1 MKLLLVSRTP
11 IIIQIFKLIC
21 AKLELEY
28 KNDISKKIQEKYDL
42 IVLDEEYIVKDFSS
56 IKQYAKRIGIISK
69 EKLSIDTA
77 SDFEITRPFLPKQL
91 NDILEE
97 QMIFIKNQ
105 VLENI
110 KEEKL
115 REEENLKDESL
126 VNIDE
131 LNSYVDSIA
140 DYIVDD
146 IDNDNDESI
155 VSFTSLKEGG
165 VLDSSELT
173 KINQILLDSSV
184 EDAYELD
191 QREWKDLSD
200 VIDDALSE
208 VKEYEFK
215 DSTQSIDLILNQYNL
230 DELSPLFSKVD
241 QSIIDRLTRGESIDI
256 RLSLKA

>member
-1 MKLLLVSRTP
+1 MKLLLLSKTP

-21 AKLELEY
+21 VKLELEY

-42 IVLDEEYIVKDFSS
+42 IVLDEEYIVKDFSH
-56 IKQYAKRIGIISK
+56 IKQYARRIGIISK
-69 EKLSIDTA
+69 DKLSTDTA

-97 QMIFIKNQ
+97 QIVFLKNE
-105 VLENI
+105 VLEEI
-110 KEEKL
+110 KQ
-115 REEENLKDESL
+115 EEENMKDESL

-155 VSFTSLKEGG
+155 VSFSSLNEGG
-165 VLDSSELT
+165 VLDSSELS

-200 VIDDALSE
+200 VIDEALNE
-208 VKEYEFK
+208 VKEYEFS
-215 DSTQSIDLILNQYNL
+215 DSNKSIDLILNQYNL

-241 QSIIDRLTRGESIDI
+241 QSIIDRLTRGETIDI

>member
-1 MKLLLVSRTP
+1 MKLLLLSKTP

-21 AKLELEY
+21 VKLELEY

-42 IVLDEEYIVKDFSS
+42 IVLDEEYIVKDFSA
-56 IKQYAKRIGIISK
+56 IKQYARRIGIISK
-69 EKLSIDTA
+69 DKLSTDTA

-97 QMIFIKNQ
+97 QMVFLKNE
-105 VLENI
+105 VLEEM
-110 KEEKL
+110 KQ
-115 REEENLKDESL
+115 EEESMKDESL

-155 VSFTSLKEGG
+155 VSFSSLNEGG
-165 VLDSSELT
+165 VLDSSELS

-200 VIDDALSE
+200 VIDEALNE
-208 VKEYEFK
+208 VKEYEFS
-215 DSTQSIDLILNQYNL
+215 DSNKSIDLILNQYNL

>member
-1 MKLLLVSRTP
+1 MKLLLLSKTP

-21 AKLELEY
+21 VKLELEY

-42 IVLDEEYIVKDFSS
+42 IVLDEEYIVKDFSH
-56 IKQYAKRIGIISK
+56 IKQYARRIGIISK
-69 EKLSIDTA
+69 DKLSTDTA

-97 QMIFIKNQ
+97 QIVFLKNE
-105 VLENI
+105 VLEEI
-110 KEEKL
+110 KQ
-115 REEENLKDESL
+115 EEENMKDESL

-140 DYIVDD
+140 DYMVDD

-155 VSFTSLKEGG
+155 VSFSSLNEGG
-165 VLDSSELT
+165 VLDSSELS

-200 VIDDALSE
+200 VIDEALNE
-208 VKEYEFK
+208 VKEYEFS
-215 DSTQSIDLILNQYNL
+215 DSNKSIDLILNQYNL

>member
-1 MKLLLVSRTP
+1 MKLLLLSKTP

-21 AKLELEY
+21 VKLELEY

-42 IVLDEEYIVKDFSS
+42 IVLDEEYIVKDFSH
-56 IKQYAKRIGIISK
+56 IKQYARRIGIISK
-69 EKLSIDTA
+69 DKLSTDTA

-97 QMIFIKNQ
+97 QIVFLKNE
-105 VLENI
+105 VLEEI
-110 KEEKL
+110 KQ
-115 REEENLKDESL
+115 EEENMKDESL

-155 VSFTSLKEGG
+155 VSFSSLNEGG
-165 VLDSSELT
+165 VLDSSELS

-200 VIDDALSE
+200 VIDEALNE
-208 VKEYEFK
+208 VKEYEFS
-215 DSTQSIDLILNQYNL
+215 DSNKSIDLILNQYNL

>member
-1 MKLLLVSRTP
+1 MKLLLLSKTP

-21 AKLELEY
+21 VKLELEY

-42 IVLDEEYIVKDFSS
+42 IVLDEEYIVKDFSNL
-56 IKQYAKRIGIISK
+56 KQYARRIGIISK
-69 EKLSIDTA
+69 DKLSIDTA

-97 QMIFIKNQ
+97 QIIFLKNE
-105 VLENI
+105 VLEEI
-110 KEEKL
+110 KQ
-115 REEENLKDESL
+115 EEENMKDESL

-155 VSFTSLKEGG
+155 VSFSSLNEGG

-200 VIDDALSE
+200 VIDEALNE
-208 VKEYEFK
+208 VKEYEFS
-215 DSTQSIDLILNQYNL
+215 DSNKSIDLILNQYNL

>member
-1 MKLLLVSRTP
+1 MKLLLLSKTP

-21 AKLELEY
+21 VKLELEY

-42 IVLDEEYIVKDFSS
+42 IVLDEEYIVKDFSH
-56 IKQYAKRIGIISK
+56 IKQYARRIGIISK
-69 EKLSIDTA
+69 DKLSTDTA

-97 QMIFIKNQ
+97 QIVFLKNE
-105 VLENI
+105 VLEEI
-110 KEEKL
+110 KQ
-115 REEENLKDESL
+115 EEENMKDESL

-155 VSFTSLKEGG
+155 VSFSSLNEGG
-165 VLDSSELT
+165 VLDSSELS

-200 VIDDALSE
+200 VIDEALNE
-208 VKEYEFK
+208 VKEYEFS
-215 DSTQSIDLILNQYNL
+215 DSNKSIDLILNQYNL
-230 DELSPLFSKVD
+230 DELSPLFSIVD
-241 QSIIDRLTRGESIDI
+241 QSINDRLTRGESIDI

>member
-1 MKLLLVSRTP
+1 MKLLLLSKTP

-21 AKLELEY
+21 VKLELEY

-42 IVLDEEYIVKDFSS
+42 IVLDEEYIVKDFSA
-56 IKQYAKRIGIISK
+56 IKQYARRIGIISK
-69 EKLSIDTA
+69 DKLSTDTA

-97 QMIFIKNQ
+97 QMVFLKNE
-105 VLENI
+105 VLEEM
-110 KEEKL
+110 KQ
-115 REEENLKDESL
+115 EEERMKDESL

-155 VSFTSLKEGG
+155 VSFSSLNEGG
-165 VLDSSELT
+165 VLDSSELS

-200 VIDDALSE
+200 VIDEALNE
-208 VKEYEFK
+208 VKEYEFS
-215 DSTQSIDLILNQYNL
+215 DSNKSIDLILNQYNL

-241 QSIIDRLTRGESIDI
+241 QSIIDRLTRGETIDI

>member
-1 MKLLLVSRTP
+1 MKLLLLSKTP

-21 AKLELEY
+21 VKLELEY

-42 IVLDEEYIVKDFSS
+42 IVLDEEYIVKDFSH
-56 IKQYAKRIGIISK
+56 IKQYARRIGIISK
-69 EKLSIDTA
+69 DKLSTDTA

-97 QMIFIKNQ
+97 QIVFLKNE
-105 VLENI
+105 VLEEI
-110 KEEKL
+110 KQ
-115 REEENLKDESL
+115 EEENMKDESL

-146 IDNDNDESI
+146 IDNDNEESI
-155 VSFTSLKEGG
+155 VSFSALNEGG
-165 VLDSSELT
+165 VLDSSELS

-200 VIDDALSE
+200 VIDEALNE
-208 VKEYEFK
+208 VKEYEFS
-215 DSTQSIDLILNQYNL
+215 DSNKSIDLILNQYNL